1 MYLLYALYVVYLLY
15 GLYFLR
21 EKALTRSRERPGCT
35 RETPREE
42 VTNKSA
48 AARVWK
54 KTNQTGSGK
63 ITYYIVKRR
72 KVAKKVTQPCRN
84 SVSLGSN
91 QETLIAIS
99 GQTRGPRTIWTTFPR
114 QSSGSRKSTRSQTTG
129 SDLPPRGE
137 LQKDW

>member
-1 MYLLYALYVVYLLY
+1 MYLLYALYVVYFLY

-21 EKALTRSRERPGCT
+21 EKTLTRSRERPGCT
-35 RETPREE
+35 RETPSEE

-63 ITYYIVKRR
+63 FTYYIVKRR

-84 SVSLGSN
+84 SVRWPKRLPSPA
-91 QETLIAIS
+91 EIAS
-99 GQTRGPRTIWTTFPR
+99 H
-114 QSSGSRKSTRSQTTG
+114 
-129 SDLPPRGE
+129 SDHTKKL
-137 LQKDW
+137 

>member
-1 MYLLYALYVVYLLY
+1 MYLLYALYVVYFLY

-21 EKALTRSRERPGCT
+21 EKTLTRSRERPGCT
-35 RETPREE
+35 RETPSEE

-54 KTNQTGSGK
+54 KTNPTGSGK
-63 ITYYIVKRR
+63 NTK
-72 KVAKKVTQPCRN
+72 
-84 SVSLGSN
+84 
-91 QETLIAIS
+91 TLIAIS

-129 SDLPPRGE
+129 NDLQPQGE

>member
-1 MYLLYALYVVYLLY
+1 MYLLYALYVVYFLY

-21 EKALTRSRERPGCT
+21 EKTLTRSRERPGCT

-84 SVSLGSN
+84 SVRWPKRLPSPAEITSHLD
-91 QETLIAIS
+91 
-99 GQTRGPRTIWTTFPR
+99 QT
-114 QSSGSRKSTRSQTTG
+114 KK
-129 SDLPPRGE
+129 L
-137 LQKDW
+137 